1 MKKQLLIAITLVCAM
16 LGTEALAQT
25 SHVMAGQR
33 NQARV
38 TASGPSTTTSSVLYS
53 QVDSD
58 PWDFVGMISQE
69 NRPEFGSQSMDSQG
83 ADDFTVPAD
92 TSWTIDGVNA
102 FGLDAYGTPMNFV
115 YVTFYADAGGTP
127 GAVEC
132 AYSGLASG
140 DDGFGDFTIVLP
152 TACVLGSGTHWVSVQ
167 ADQEANTIVTW
178 FWSMVDQ
185 LEPIGNNAVWQNP
198 ANGFGSGCTSWTD
211 VHDCGSWYYDFEF
224 ELTGEA
230 NPVCQ
235 MHVDLPT
242 TTVLPGSKL
251 SFGVEIEHN
260 RHKTVLAPFFAR
272 IEDMNG
278 NVITGKQSST
288 HRITQGTALSMDR
301 TIRVPSNIAPGRYR
315 LVVGIGEMTQGE
327 VNRVQE
333 FTVAGAA
340 TKGAEAPIRYALD
353 NYPNPFNPSTV
364 ISYELPQASQV
375 SIAVYNVLGQ
385 EVATLVNRHQEAGAY
400 SVSFDASQLSG
411 GMYLYVLTAGDFT
424 MTKQMVLVK

>member
-1 MKKQLLIAITLVCAM
+1 MKKQLWVAVALMCAL
-16 LGTEALAQT
+16 LGAD
-25 SHVMAGQR
+25 VMAQSQVMTGQR
-33 NQARV
+33 TQARV
-38 TASGPSTTTSSVLYS
+38 KASGPSATSDVLYA

-69 NRPEFGSQSMDSQG
+69 NRPEFGSQSMDAQG
-83 ADDFTVPAD
+83 ADDFTVPD
-92 TSWTIDGVNA
+92 GVSWTIDGVNA
-102 FGLDAYGTPMNFV
+102 FGMDAYGTPMNFV
-115 YVTFYADAGGTP
+115 YVTFYADAGGVP

-132 AYSGLASG
+132 TYSGLSSG

-152 TACVLGSGTHWVSVQ
+152 TPCVLGAGTHWVSVQ

-185 LEPIGNNAVWQNP
+185 MEPIGSNAVWQNP
-198 ANGFGSGCTSWTD
+198 ADGFGSGCTSWTD
-211 VHDCGSWYYDFEF
+211 VHNCGAWYYDFEF
-224 ELTGEA
+224 ELTGTS
-230 NPVCQ
+230 NPVCE
-235 MHVDLPT
+235 MHVDVLAPN
-242 TTVLPGSKL
+242 VLPGSLL

-260 RHKTVLAPFFAR
+260 RHKTVLAPFYAR

-278 NVITGKQSST
+278 NVITGKQSSV
-288 HRITQGTALSMDR
+288 HRITQGTALSMNR

-315 LVVGIGEMTQGE
+315 LVVGIGEMSQGE

-333 FTVAGAA
+333 FSVAGAA
-340 TKGAEAPIRYALD
+340 AKGAETPTSFALD

-364 ISYELPQASQV
+364 INYELPQASQV
-375 SIAVYNVLGQ
+375 SIAVYNTLGQ

-400 SVSFDASQLSG
+400 SVSFDASQLSAG
-411 GMYLYVLTAGDFT
+411 VYLYVMKAGDFT